1 MISLTRLD
9 RLRRVEWIVAILLS
23 LMVLLLIAV
32 RLTHAGALWR
42 DESAVVQLAR
52 MPHLGDIARNFQHEA
67 FPIPFPILI
76 RGYTGLF
83 GTSDTALRAFGGA
96 VGVALL
102 CALWFSAARGGG
114 RLPLISLS
122 LLGLNAT
129 FLVWGLT
136 IRGYGLGSV
145 FIILAFGLF
154 AGLIRQPSPIS
165 AFAAV
170 FASVAAVQCLIHNL
184 ILVFALTGS
193 AAVVCLVR
201 RNFRNLAIF
210 LGILA
215 LCAISFLPYV
225 DGYTSGSDWSIV
237 ARSPVTF
244 RLLCQE
250 FVLALGNPNPAFAV
264 FWAISFLILVIAGG
278 WYVYL
283 RRLTS
288 SSPEWGVLLFTI
300 LVPIAAMVSY
310 YLFLQLLSYLARPW
324 YFLALLSI
332 VAVSLDCLA
341 ARLVNI
347 RWIRVGR
354 LLFAM
359 AALVILPFN
368 AWPKIVE
375 RQSNID
381 IVAKKVAE
389 LAKPADL
396 IVVAPWQYAV
406 SFTRYY
412 TGPGL
417 WTTLPKIDDLRVH
430 RYDLFREKMMSPHPI
445 DDVLEQVGQ
454 TLAAGNRVW
463 FVGGLKPLPEN
474 RAPRLLSPAPDPT
487 FGWDNVAYSRSW
499 LEQLS
504 AFVRAHGQRGQT
516 IGLPSTGTVNAL
528 ENVPLVVV
536 DGRQ

>member
-1 MISLTRLD
+1 MISLIRLD

-32 RLTHAGALWR
+32 RLTHAGGLWR

-76 RGYTGLF
+76 RGYTDLF
-83 GTSDTALRAFGGA
+83 GTNDTALRAFGA
-96 VGVALL
+96 VVGVALL
-102 CALWFSAARGGG
+102 CALWSSAACAGE

-122 LLGLNAT
+122 LLGLNTT

-145 FIILAFGLF
+145 FIALAFGLF
-154 AGLIRQPSPIS
+154 AGLIRKPFPTN
-165 AFAAV
+165 AVAAALV
-170 FASVAAVQCLIHNL
+170 SVAAVQCLVHNL
-184 ILVFALTGS
+184 VLLVALTLS
-193 AAVVCLVR
+193 AAAVCLIR
-201 RNFRNLAIF
+201 RNFRNLAVF
-210 LGILA
+210 FGILG
-215 LCAISFLPYV
+215 LCAISFLPYL
-225 DGYTSGSDWSIV
+225 DAYISGSDWSIV
-237 ARSPVTF
+237 ARSTVTF
-244 RLLCQE
+244 RLLWQE
-250 FVLALGNPNPAFAV
+250 FILALGNPNPAFAV
-264 FWAISFLILVIAGG
+264 FWAISFVILVIAGV
-278 WYVYL
+278 WCIYRSRV
-283 RRLTS
+283 S
-288 SSPEWGVLLFTI
+288 WSKPEWDVLLFSI
-300 LVPIAAMVSY
+300 LVPLVAVVGY
-310 YLFLQLLSYLARPW
+310 YLFLGLLSYLARPW

-341 ARLVNI
+341 AGLANI
-347 RWIRVGR
+347 KWIRVGR
-354 LLFAM
+354 LLFAI
-359 AALVILPFN
+359 AALVVLPFN

-381 IVAKKVAE
+381 IVAKKVTE

-412 TGPGL
+412 NGAGP

-445 DDVLEQVGQ
+445 DNVLEQVAQ

-463 FVGGLKPLPEN
+463 FVGGLKHLPETPV
-474 RAPRLLSPAPDPT
+474 PRLLSPAPDPT
-487 FGWDNVAYSRSW
+487 VGWDNLPTAG
-499 LEQLS
+499 
-504 AFVRAHGQRGQT
+504 HG
-516 IGLPSTGTVNAL
+516 
-528 ENVPLVVV
+528 
-536 DGRQ
+536 